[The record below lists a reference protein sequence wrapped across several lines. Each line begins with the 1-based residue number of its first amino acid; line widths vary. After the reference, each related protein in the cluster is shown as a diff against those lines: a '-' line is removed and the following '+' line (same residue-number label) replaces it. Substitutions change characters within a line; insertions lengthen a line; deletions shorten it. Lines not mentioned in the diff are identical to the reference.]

1 MTIFSGGKNW
11 DSFIYQLERVGDR
24 FDWSTRKRAERL
36 VDCLSGEALDY
47 VRELHLENDYRRMK
61 RKLGKRFG
69 IKDAPITVRRQLQFI
84 KQDESDSL
92 EAYSQKV
99 MVMVMDGFPGAR
111 EKIQEQIAVEHFLKG
126 CIDRR
131 AASVAMDKN
140 PRRIH
145 QAVQY
150 VKDAINNRRV
160 IYGKNPGTTAR
171 RVSFDP
177 STDKDT
183 FDVKAVKNVLKQDNP
198 AVKNFEKDC
207 RQKFQDIESMLKQLM
222 VRSRTPPGFGYRSPT
237 PPRSPQKP
245 EDSVCFRCR
254 KKGHFQ
260 KDCPLN
266 SNRNIQASQ
275 VEPKPKN
282 SLVSPQTPPSN

>member
-1 MTIFSGGKNW
+1 
-11 DSFIYQLERVGDR
+11 
-24 FDWSTRKRAERL
+24 
-36 VDCLSGEALDY
+36 
-47 VRELHLENDYRRMK
+47 MK

-69 IKDAPITVRRQLQFI
+69 IKNSPITVRRQLQFI

-111 EKIQEQIAVEHFLKG
+111 EKIQEQIAVEHFLRG

-160 IYGKNPGTTAR
+160 IYGKNPSTTAR

-177 STDKDT
+177 STDEDT
-183 FDVKAVKNVLKQDNP
+183 FDVKAVRNVLKQDNP
-198 AVKNFEKDC
+198 AVKSFEKDC
-207 RQKFQDIESMLKQLM
+207 RQKFHNIESMLKQLM
-222 VRSRTPPGFGYRSPT
+222 VRSRTPPGFTLRSPT
-237 PPRSPQKP
+237 PLRSSQKP

-260 KDCPLN
+260 EDCPLN
-266 SNRNIQASQ
+266 SNRNNQASQ
-275 VEPKPKN
+275 VESKPKN